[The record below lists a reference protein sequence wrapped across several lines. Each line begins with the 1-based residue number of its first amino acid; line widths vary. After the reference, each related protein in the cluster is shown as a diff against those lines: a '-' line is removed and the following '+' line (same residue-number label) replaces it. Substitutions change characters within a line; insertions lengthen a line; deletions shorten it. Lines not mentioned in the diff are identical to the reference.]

1 MAQVFDKMREL
12 NGLPYRTPE
21 AKYVVSLWYI
31 PNGTD
36 YHAAESI
43 DVFFVDHASADQY
56 AGFFA
61 MPPEMAGMMDPIV
74 MKSMQCTH
82 MRTTAKMVNLLNTIK
97 EQHGNV

>member
-43 DVFFVDHASADQY
+43 DVFFVDHASAD
-56 AGFFA
+56 
-61 MPPEMAGMMDPIV
+61 
-74 MKSMQCTH
+74 
-82 MRTTAKMVNLLNTIK
+82 
-97 EQHGNV
+97 

>member
-56 AGFFA
+56 AAFFA
-61 MPPEMAGMMDPIV
+61 MPPEMAGMMDLD
-74 MKSMQCTH
+74 
-82 MRTTAKMVNLLNTIK
+82 RDEVNAMYSYENYGKDGKFTK
-97 EQHGNV
+97 YN